1 MNRVDRAIPSLRRWK
16 RGKLI
21 ESEGWVGQEVRYKG
35 VIENGLSLME
45 EEKVEEGL
53 TVRSDWELDMCLF
66 TDSGL
71 IESIISGVPIIDPVL
86 DGSSSGKISK
96 TVEISK
102 ADQVLIDDLVKRIE
116 GMYDKLESLRG
127 QESSMGFMKQKQG
140 EKTKLV
146 FGSRRKTRVTN
157 SNSSLRI

>member
-1 MNRVDRAIPSLRRWK
+1 M
-16 RGKLI
+16 
-21 ESEGWVGQEVRYKG
+21 
-35 VIENGLSLME
+35 
-45 EEKVEEGL
+45 EEGL